1 MDECICG
8 MGMRIYEGMDDS
20 YDADIRSG
28 DGEEIKYVEIKG
40 AWGDEGNKRATVIV
54 NRGLQLVEGS
64 S

>member
-1 MDECICG
+1 
-8 MGMRIYEGMDDS
+8 MRIYGGMDDS